1 MQARSLTLLADTPDA
16 PFVALD
22 HVGRPLREDGLALMG
37 SVGFHFL
44 ILTAAILLSKWSL
57 DGAPDSLPA
66 GSGTV
71 VAFVTLADDPSGS
84 GSKKSLE
91 TQSDASAA
99 SPTVA
104 QDHQADLSSPPEAA
118 KIERPLEIFEG
129 PVKMPAPAKS
139 SVKSPTPKS
148 KPVAKDA
155 APAVVPLE
163 VTPPTSVK
171 DSLQNQLL
179 SHDAAAGEDDDVMA
193 HQTVAGAA
201 VEGLPSS
208 TTGMA
213 AQDSGA
219 SFAQD
224 GPPVITNAK
233 FRKTPR
239 PPAYPARA
247 QELRQ
252 EGTSVVRALIDTD
265 GTSRDIRLW
274 RSSGFDQLDRAAIA
288 AVRDWDFEAARIGNQ
303 PILAWVEIPVHFTIK

>member
-1 MQARSLTLLADTPDA
+1 MQAGSLNLLADTPDA
-16 PFVALD
+16 PYAALD

-44 ILTAAILLSKWSL
+44 ILAVAILLSKWSL
-57 DGAPDSLPA
+57 DGSPDSPPA

-91 TQSDASAA
+91 TQSDASVSLPA
-99 SPTVA
+99 VA
-104 QDHQADLSSPPEAA
+104 QDHQADLSPAA
-118 KIERPLEIFEG
+118 ETGKTERPLEIFEG
-129 PVKMPAPAKS
+129 SVKIPASTKS

-148 KPVAKDA
+148 KAVTKDT
-155 APAVVPLE
+155 APAAVPLE
-163 VTPPTSVK
+163 MALPNSAK
-171 DSLQNQLL
+171 DSLQRQPQPQ
-179 SHDAAAGEDDDVMA
+179 DAAAGEGNDVTA
-193 HQTVAGAA
+193 HQTMIGAA
-201 VEGLPSS
+201 AEGSPSS
-208 TTGMA
+208 TTGTA
-213 AQDSGA
+213 VQSSGA
-219 SFAQD
+219 SSAQD

-239 PPAYPARA
+239 PPAYPPRA

-252 EGTSVVRALIDTD
+252 EGISVVRALIDTD